1 MNRGTVPLFTPKLFS
16 VSAAIP
22 SFPCIYINVSDEK
35 ALNKEKKKPHSG
47 QEEKDMNNNMKEL
60 NLNEMEQVNGAGFFD
75 WPEKKAKEV
84 IDTVMEEARKLLP
97 MA

>member
-1 MNRGTVPLFTPKLFS
+1 
-16 VSAAIP
+16 
-22 SFPCIYINVSDEK
+22 
-35 ALNKEKKKPHSG
+35 
-47 QEEKDMNNNMKEL
+47 MNNNMKEL